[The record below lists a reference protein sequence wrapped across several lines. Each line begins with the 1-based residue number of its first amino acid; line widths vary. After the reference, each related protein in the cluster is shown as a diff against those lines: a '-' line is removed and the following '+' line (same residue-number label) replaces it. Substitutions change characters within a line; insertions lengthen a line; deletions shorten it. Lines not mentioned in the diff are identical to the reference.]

1 MTRRNALS
9 TLVALFMTTI
19 AMLFT
24 SGASASAQQN
34 PNCCTYTVD
43 IAGIPSACFPFRL
56 TTRWDCGGTIT
67 FDFKTYSTNG
77 VYVEPL
83 NPPGAPPCPPAC
95 KFLGAGLNGPGGP
108 FATFNNPVQ
117 FNVNGC
123 CMVVRIGFDVNGCL
137 IVYIR
142 PC

>member
-1 MTRRNALS
+1 MTRRTIFSA
-9 TLVALFMTTI
+9 LVAIFVTTL
-19 AMLFT
+19 AMIVAPG
-24 SGASASAQQN
+24 SSASAQQN

-43 IAGIPSACFPFRL
+43 IAGIAPTCFPFRL
-56 TTRWDCGGTIT
+56 TTVWNCGGVKT
-67 FDFKTYSTNG
+67 FDFKTYLANG

-95 KFLGAGLNGPGGP
+95 KFAGAGLNGPGGP
-108 FATFNNPVQ
+108 FATFNNPVR

-123 CMVVRIGFDVNGCL
+123 CMVVRIGFDANGCVT
-137 IVYIR
+137 IFIR